1 MSKWWVKRYVSDADL
16 NSEDLTIAVKDLF
29 DMEGEVTGA
38 GSKVVSSWNN
48 KAEVDATTVANAKLS
63 GATVVGKSI
72 TTELAFAAQG
82 VNPFFGTPT
91 NPSYPDLIPGGSSSG
106 SAVAVASGEVKVGFG
121 SDTGGSIRI
130 PACCCGIYGLKT
142 TAGRVSTQGVWPLSQ
157 TLDTVG
163 PLAKSLENLAVG
175 LKIMENS
182 DFSFAKT
189 RPFMRVLRVRT
200 SASTRVESAIEV
212 CLRAFDELD
221 VVDHPF
227 LEQDMLCQAGSTVM
241 GFEAYRN
248 NSAVL
253 KEAHRMDP
261 WVRNRLED
269 SSSISDRSYGEALS
283 YMYDQRSRYAD
294 LLVEQDAVMVLATV
308 PSPIPPLTK
317 AYAHKLNVN
326 TLPFNVLGLPA
337 VSFPLPSS
345 FVCAELGSIQS
356 SLSAGDEGQGM
367 SQSGGEVAIS
377 VQMVGPPNSED
388 RLLKTVE
395 MLESRMI

>member
-163 PLAKSLENLAVG
+163 PLCMSGTLGRGPQPLA
-175 LKIMENS
+175 
-182 DFSFAKT
+182 
-189 RPFMRVLRVRT
+189 
-200 SASTRVESAIEV
+200 
-212 CLRAFDELD
+212 
-221 VVDHPF
+221 
-227 LEQDMLCQAGSTVM
+227 
-241 GFEAYRN
+241 
-248 NSAVL
+248 
-253 KEAHRMDP
+253 
-261 WVRNRLED
+261 
-269 SSSISDRSYGEALS
+269 
-283 YMYDQRSRYAD
+283 
-294 LLVEQDAVMVLATV
+294 
-308 PSPIPPLTK
+308 
-317 AYAHKLNVN
+317 
-326 TLPFNVLGLPA
+326 
-337 VSFPLPSS
+337 
-345 FVCAELGSIQS
+345 
-356 SLSAGDEGQGM
+356 
-367 SQSGGEVAIS
+367 
-377 VQMVGPPNSED
+377 
-388 RLLKTVE
+388 
-395 MLESRMI
+395 